1 MPVSV
6 KLPNEF
12 QGIYKHIFK
21 SNPEKGTMQLVI
33 HELRRRLAE
42 YRLMEKKL
50 HNKYN
55 MAFEEF
61 KSKKI
66 VEESDRS
73 FEVEED
79 FCDWELA
86 LDGIDTINNELKK
99 IAKYT

>member
-6 KLPNEF
+6 KLPN
-12 QGIYKHIFK
+12 
-21 SNPEKGTMQLVI
+21 
-33 HELRRRLAE
+33 ELRRRLAE

-61 KSKKI
+61 KSTKM
-66 VEESDRS
+66 VEESGRS

>member
-21 SNPEKGTMQLVI
+21 RNPEEVTMQLVI

-42 YRLMEKKL
+42 YRLMKNKL
-50 HNKYN
+50 HSKYN
-55 MAFEEF
+55 MAFKEF
-61 KSKKI
+61 KSKKM
-66 VEESDRS
+66 VEESCRS